1 MNTGMIISMSGKGFN
16 VKAATSLDESG
27 RQLLERSGLD
37 PAFAPK
43 ELLSVQLLVLNRI
56 YPGVALRNNNGGMEF
71 YSFQLTELLNQLRED
86 EQKRAQEKARY
97 ELLRQMKVMRR
108 EVRAKAKETLCK
120 EYDAAQHPQKVYC
133 RQATV
138 TIDSPGLNVFQHRK
152 GVMSA
157 KCCLFA
163 NFLDF
168 IAFRILSGMKVCEL
182 PKDCDCIVLNHVRN
196 FGDMCLASDQYDQVY
211 CFFPT
216 DISGQTME
224 TTVLSGRDSGGHS
237 YRNLYTDY
245 PSLHDYVTKLKDKKD
260 VAGEM

>member
-16 VKAATSLDESG
+16 VKTATSLDESG

-196 FGDMCLASDQYDQVY
+196 FGDARIIAVADAFDAMSS
-211 CFFPT
+211 T
-216 DISGQTME
+216 
-224 TTVLSGRDSGGHS
+224 RS
-237 YRNLYTDY
+237 YRKKLPLDYIAQEIETYAGTQFDPEVANAFLSLYEEGAFDNLRDEEE
-245 PSLHDYVTKLKDKKD
+245 L
-260 VAGEM
+260 

>member
-97 ELLRQMKVMRR
+97 DLLRQMKVMRR
-108 EVRAKAKETLCK
+108 EVRAKAKETLIK

-133 RQATV
+133 RQATPRKCTAV
-138 TIDSPGLNVFQHRK
+138 RLPSPSTRRGLT
-152 GVMSA
+152 SSS
-157 KCCLFA
+157 
-163 NFLDF
+163 
-168 IAFRILSGMKVCEL
+168 IARV
-182 PKDCDCIVLNHVRN
+182 
-196 FGDMCLASDQYDQVY
+196 
-211 CFFPT
+211 
-216 DISGQTME
+216 
-224 TTVLSGRDSGGHS
+224 
-237 YRNLYTDY
+237 
-245 PSLHDYVTKLKDKKD
+245 
-260 VAGEM
+260 